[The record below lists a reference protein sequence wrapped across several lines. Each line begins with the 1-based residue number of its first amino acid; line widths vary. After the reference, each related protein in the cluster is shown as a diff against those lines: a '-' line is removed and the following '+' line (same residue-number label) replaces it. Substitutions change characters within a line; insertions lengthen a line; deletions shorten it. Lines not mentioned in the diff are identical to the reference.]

1 MRSRLMCPRLMRP
14 KVTLSKPVAL
24 FTLAALALTAQTV
37 DRTKPPETPPI
48 PSYKLPPISTVTLAN
63 GLNVIL
69 IQDARFPLVTARLNF
84 PAGSKFDP
92 QELPGLSEAVATLLI
107 EGTKTRTS
115 RQISEEADAI
125 GGSLNGSSGPD
136 SLTVSGSALSE
147 NLAKLMALMADVAIN
162 ASFPAGEVDLE
173 KRNRVQNLMSERSQ
187 PSFLAQE
194 KFAQAVYG
202 SSPYAH
208 IGPTMESIQKVDV
221 KALASFRDAY
231 LIPNN
236 ATLIVLGRLP
246 AREEVMKT
254 ITGSFGSWQR
264 KDAPASPKVDPP
276 APKRQIVL
284 VDRPGSV
291 QADIHVGRL
300 APTRLTSEFF
310 PMAVGNNI
318 LGAGA
323 SSRMF
328 TDIRER
334 DGFAYDAHSEYVTSR
349 DAASFAAV
357 TEVRNEVIEP
367 ALKEVLEEMDRMAN
381 QPVSKEELANVKNYM
396 SGLYLLRLETQEG
409 VANQLNGMRTLG
421 LPENYLET
429 YVTRVRSVEPDQ
441 IQAAAKKYISSG
453 QAAIVV
459 VGDASKIGDAL
470 KKFGEVSVVKAQ

>member
-1 MRSRLMCPRLMRP
+1 MTRP
-14 KVTLSKPVAL
+14 FAL
-24 FTLAALALTAQTV
+24 FAFAALSLTAQTI

-48 PSYKLPPISTVTLAN
+48 PSYKLPPISAVTLAN
-63 GLNVIL
+63 GLNVVL
-69 IQDARFPLVTARLNF
+69 IQDARFPLVAARLNV

-92 QELPGLSEAVATLLI
+92 KELPGLSEAVATLLI

-115 RQISEEADAI
+115 RQISEEGDAI
-125 GGSLNGSSGPD
+125 GGSLSGASGLD
-136 SLTVSGSALSE
+136 SLTVAGSALSE
-147 NLAKLMALMADVAIN
+147 NLAKLMSLMADVAIN

-173 KRNRVQNLMSERSQ
+173 KRNRAQNLISERSQ
-187 PSFLAQE
+187 PSFLARE
-194 KFAQAVYG
+194 KFAEAVFG

-208 IGPTMESIQKVDV
+208 IGPTPESIQKLDV
-221 KALASFRDAY
+221 AALANFREAY

-254 ITGSFGSWQR
+254 ITERFGAWQR

-291 QADIHVGRL
+291 QADIHVGRT
-300 APTRLTSEFF
+300 APTRLTSDFF
-310 PMAVGNNI
+310 PLNLGSNI
-318 LGAGA
+318 LGGGV

-334 DGFAYDAHSEYVTSR
+334 DGFAYDAHSEYATSR

-357 TEVRNEVIEP
+357 TEVRNEVLEP

-381 QPVSKEELANVKNYM
+381 QPVSKEELANIKNYM

-409 VANQLNGMRTLG
+409 LASQLNGMKTLG

-441 IQAAAKKYISSG
+441 IQAAAKKYMASG

>member
-1 MRSRLMCPRLMRP
+1 MLTRSLAFL
-14 KVTLSKPVAL
+14 A
-24 FTLAALALTAQTV
+24 FAALALNAQTI
-37 DRTKPPETPPI
+37 DRTKAPETPPI

-63 GLNVIL
+63 GLTAIL

-92 QELPGLSEAVATLLI
+92 KDLPGLSEAVATLLI

-125 GGSLNGSSGPD
+125 GGSLDGSSGPD
-136 SLTVSGSALSE
+136 SLTVAGSALSE

-187 PSFLAQE
+187 PSFLGRE
-194 KFAQAVYG
+194 KFAEAVYG

-208 IGPTMESIQKVDV
+208 IGPTMESIRKLDV
-221 KALASFRDAY
+221 TALASFRDTY

-236 ATLIVLGRLP
+236 ATLIVLGRMP
-246 AREEVMKT
+246 ARDDVMKT
-254 ITGSFGSWQR
+254 ITDRFGSWQR
-264 KDAPASPKVDPP
+264 KPAPPSPKVETP
-276 APKRQIVL
+276 APRRQIVL

-310 PMAVGNNI
+310 PLNLGNNI
-318 LGAGA
+318 LGGGV

-334 DGFAYDAHSEYVTSR
+334 DGFAYDAHSEYVTSL

-357 TEVRNEVIEP
+357 TEVRNEVVEP
-367 ALKEVLEEMDRMAN
+367 ALKEVLEEMDRMGS
-381 QPVSKEELANVKNYM
+381 QPVSKDELANIKNYM

-409 VANQLNGMRTLG
+409 LANQLNFMKTLG

-441 IQAAAKKYISSG
+441 IQAAAKKYMAPG
-453 QAAIVV
+453 QAAIIV

>member
-1 MRSRLMCPRLMRP
+1 MWTRSI
-14 KVTLSKPVAL
+14 A
-24 FTLAALALTAQTV
+24 FFILAALALTAQTV

-48 PSYKLPPISTVTLAN
+48 PSYKLPPISTVTLPN
-63 GLNVIL
+63 GLNVVL

-92 QELPGLSEAVATLLI
+92 KELPGLSEAVATLLI
-107 EGTKTRTS
+107 EGTTTRTS

-125 GGSLNGSSGPD
+125 GGSLRGSSGPD

-147 NLAKLMALMADVAIN
+147 NLTKLMALMADVAIN
-162 ASFPAGEVDLE
+162 ASFPSSEVDLE
-173 KRNRVQNLMSERSQ
+173 KRNRVQNLMSQRSQ

-194 KFAQAVYG
+194 AFSQAVYG

-208 IGPTMESIQKVDV
+208 IGPTVASIEKLDV
-221 KALASFRDAY
+221 KALAGFRDSY
-231 LIPNN
+231 LIPND
-236 ATLIVLGRLP
+236 ATLIVLGSLP
-246 AREEVMKT
+246 LRDLVIRA
-254 ITGSFGSWQR
+254 ITDRFGTWQR

-291 QADIHVGRL
+291 QADIHVGQL

-310 PMAVGNNI
+310 PMVLANNI
-318 LGAGA
+318 LGGGV

-357 TEVRNEVIEP
+357 TEVRNDVIEP

-381 QPVSKEELANVKNYM
+381 QPVSKEELANIKNYM
-396 SGLYLLRLETQEG
+396 SGLYLLRLETQDG
-409 VANQLNGMRTLG
+409 VANQLNGMKTLG

-429 YVTRVRSVEPDQ
+429 YVTRVRSVERDQ
-441 IQAAAKKYISSG
+441 IQAVAKKYISSG

-459 VGDASKIGDAL
+459 VGDASKIGDGL
-470 KKFGEVSVVKAQ
+470 KKVGEVSVVKVQ

>member
-1 MRSRLMCPRLMRP
+1 MWTRATWS
-14 KVTLSKPVAL
+14 KVTWSKVTWTKTVAL
-24 FTLAALALTAQTV
+24 FAWAALALTAQTV

-48 PSYKLPPISTVTLAN
+48 PSYKLPPISTVTLPN
-63 GLNVIL
+63 GLSVIL

-92 QELPGLSEAVATLLI
+92 KELPGLSEAVATLLI

-125 GGSLNGSSGPD
+125 GGSLSGSSGPD
-136 SLTVSGSALSE
+136 SLTVAGSALSE
-147 NLAKLMALMADVAIN
+147 NLAKLMSLMSDVALN

-194 KFAQAVYG
+194 KFAEAVYG

-221 KALASFRDAY
+221 KSLAGFRDAY

-246 AREEVMKT
+246 AREEVMKA
-254 ITGSFGSWQR
+254 ITDRFGSWQR

-300 APTRLTSEFF
+300 APTRLTSDFF

-318 LGAGA
+318 LGGGA

-334 DGFAYDAHSEYVTSR
+334 DGFAYDAHTEDATSR
-349 DAASFAAV
+349 
-357 TEVRNEVIEP
+357 
-367 ALKEVLEEMDRMAN
+367 
-381 QPVSKEELANVKNYM
+381 
-396 SGLYLLRLETQEG
+396 
-409 VANQLNGMRTLG
+409 
-421 LPENYLET
+421 
-429 YVTRVRSVEPDQ
+429 
-441 IQAAAKKYISSG
+441 AAATRRRS
-453 QAAIVV
+453 
-459 VGDASKIGDAL
+459 L
-470 KKFGEVSVVKAQ
+470 P

>member
-1 MRSRLMCPRLMRP
+1 MLARSIA
-14 KVTLSKPVAL
+14 VFAFAT
-24 FTLAALALTAQTV
+24 LALTGQTI

-48 PSYKLPPISTVTLAN
+48 PSYKLPPISSVTLPN
-63 GLNVIL
+63 GLNVVL
-69 IQDARFPLVTARLNF
+69 IEDARFPLVAARLNF

-92 QELPGLSEAVATLLI
+92 NDQPGLSEAVATLLI
-107 EGTKTRTS
+107 EGTNTRTS

-125 GGSLNGSSGPD
+125 GGSLGGSSGSD
-136 SLTVSGSALSE
+136 SLTVAGSALSE
-147 NLAKLMALMADVAIN
+147 NLAKLISLMADVAIN

-187 PSFLAQE
+187 PSFLAQQ
-194 KFAQAVYG
+194 KFAEAVYG

-208 IGPTMESIQKVDV
+208 IGPTMEAIQKVDV
-221 KALASFRDAY
+221 KTLASFRDTY

-246 AREEVMKT
+246 AREEVMKA
-254 ITGSFGSWQR
+254 IADRFGSWQR
-264 KDAPASPKVDPP
+264 KDAPASPKVDAP

-318 LGAGA
+318 LGSGA

-334 DGFAYDAHSEYVTSR
+334 DGFAYDAHSEYATSR
-349 DAASFAAV
+349 DAATFAAV

-381 QPVSKEELANVKNYM
+381 QPVSKEELANIKNYM

-409 VANQLNGMRTLG
+409 LANQLSVMKALG

-429 YVTRVRSVEPDQ
+429 YVTHVRSVEPDQ
-441 IQAAAKKYISSG
+441 IEGVAKKYMASG

-459 VGDASKIGDAL
+459 VGDASKIGEAL